1 MAQYAKRYGL
11 LASCG
16 SDYHGP
22 EQSWQELGKPMP
34 LPDGCV
40 PVWKDWELGD
50 VVSAST
56 LVPASAS
63 TET

>member
-22 EQSWQELGKPMP
+22 EQSWPELGRPMP
-34 LPDGCV
+34 FPNGCV
-40 PVWKDWELGD
+40 PVWKDWGLDNVLQKAKE
-50 VVSAST
+50 S
-56 LVPASAS
+56 
-63 TET
+63 